1 MDKPHI
7 APPYMDRS
15 MTGAQSMLAR
25 KSAEEA
31 PEVSMYNYDNVGNV
45 VGMDSMTTDF
55 GLLGQDQF
63 STSLYGH
70 VGKER
75 KPVYDATTL
84 LNDAWFCIMTDDGGK
99 LYQILTTLQ
108 EVGVK
113 YPAEHPYETMFG
125 STTLWERVNDSSLF
139 QNAPKNLRDAR
150 TLLERYRAP
159 QPKEEFNAPPSVNIY
174 DRRAFLR

>member
-1 MDKPHI
+1 
-7 APPYMDRS
+7 MDRS

-31 PEVSMYNYDNVGNV
+31 PEVSMYDYDNVGNV
-45 VGMDSMTTDF
+45 VGMDSMSTDF

-70 VGKER
+70 VGKDR
-75 KPVYDATTL
+75 KPTYDPTTL
-84 LNDAWFCIMTDDGGK
+84 LNDAWFCIVTDDGGK
-99 LYQILTTLQ
+99 LYQILSTLQ
-108 EVGVK
+108 EIGVK

-139 QNAPKNLRDAR
+139 QTPPPKNLQDAR
-150 TLLERYRAP
+150 TLLQRYRAP
-159 QPKEEFNAPPSVNIY
+159 KQEFRAPQPVNIY